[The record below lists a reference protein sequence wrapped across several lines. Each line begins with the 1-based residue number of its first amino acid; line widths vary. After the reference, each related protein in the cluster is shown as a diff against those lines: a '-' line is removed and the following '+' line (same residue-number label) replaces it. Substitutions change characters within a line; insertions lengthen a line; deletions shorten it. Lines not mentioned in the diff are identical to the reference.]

1 MKVKDLTNPRFWK
14 SKITIDRAFTHELN
28 SITSLPFNALI
39 YRWQL
44 EVLINMS
51 CLKKMQ
57 VQRYRNFSCL
67 SLKRF
72 LFFTF
77 VLVEFK
83 PTYTR
88 RFNSCGSWIIRI
100 LNLISSKPIF
110 HSFDCS
116 IIIPFCVEKALYISG
131 GGLPTSN
138 VYKQKVDWLVFY
150 IIYWL
155 LQFPIPVRHFQSGSQ
170 AGSAHTR
177 KNSEKQVT
185 LQSCA

>member
-1 MKVKDLTNPRFWK
+1 
-14 SKITIDRAFTHELN
+14 
-28 SITSLPFNALI
+28 
-39 YRWQL
+39 
-44 EVLINMS
+44 MS

-100 LNLISSKPIF
+100 SNLISSKPIF

-138 VYKQKVDWLVFY
+138 VYNQKVDWLVFY